1 MTQAKLRPR
10 ARAAS
15 IAFLTAVTLGAAAAA
30 FAAPI
35 EFTTGDL
42 KSVLLNPNDT
52 RTGVRIDYQSGQ
64 GGQVDLQQKSIAN
77 EPLLSNL
84 QTPAG
89 FRLLDTTLFVDS
101 TLTTGVRRIR
111 ARIGYRRADVR
122 ALGIRANSLRLL
134 RADIAG
140 GRWLRAVSRI
150 RDQGRATIRYLPA
163 TVANLR
169 LGNHGFD
176 ATNKSVWAVTDLRGS
191 QYFAIGG
198 PSAIPLPA
206 AWILFLSGSG
216 LLLMLN
222 RRRGLPGR

>member
-1 MTQAKLRPR
+1 MTQPKLRSRSR
-10 ARAAS
+10 ATVIAALAA
-15 IAFLTAVTLGAAAAA
+15 IAIGAGAPG
-30 FAAPI
+30 FAAPVD
-35 EFTTGDL
+35 FAPGDL
-42 KSVLLNPNDT
+42 KSVLVNPNDT

-64 GGQVDLQQKSIAN
+64 GGRVDLQQLSISN
-77 EPLLSNL
+77 QPLLSNL
-84 QTPAG
+84 QTPSG
-89 FRLLDTTLFVDS
+89 FKLLDTTLFVDS

-176 ATNKSVWAVTDLRGS
+176 ATNKSVWAVTDLRGP

-198 PSAIPLPA
+198 LNPIPLPA

-222 RRRGLPGR
+222 RRRCLPGR

>member
-1 MTQAKLRPR
+1 MTQPR
-10 ARAAS
+10 FRSRAAI
-15 IAFLTAVTLGAAAAA
+15 IALLSAATIGAHAGAA
-30 FAAPI
+30 FAAPVQ
-35 EFTTGDL
+35 FAPGDV
-42 KSVLLNPNDT
+42 KSVLLDPNDT
-52 RTGVRIDYQSGQ
+52 STGVRIDYQSGQ
-64 GGQVDLQQKSIAN
+64 GGQVDVQQLSIGQT
-77 EPLLSNL
+77 PLLSGL
-84 QTPAG
+84 QAPSG

-101 TLTTGVRRIR
+101 TLTSGARRIR

-163 TVANLR
+163 TAATLR

-176 ATNKSVWAVTDLRGS
+176 AVNKSVWAVTDLKGS

-198 PSAIPLPA
+198 LNAIPLPA

-216 LLLMLN
+216 LLLLLN
-222 RRRGLPGR
+222 RRRALPGR